1 MADDQTLRL
10 QMSRLGKDWTELQR
24 AAAQLGKDL
33 AALAPLVAAKLG
45 EDLTEL
51 RQTAAGRFARAKS
64 VARRAAD
71 DWVRTLRFYGEK
83 LAHGTKFAQTK
94 FGQAEFSPAP
104 GETLAALARRL
115 GSDLTRLPQAA
126 AAFVRAPGFDR
137 IKLGRDLS
145 ALPLPAKSFI
155 ATALLVLIG
164 GIAAPSTVTSAA
176 ILSTLP
182 YFAILAVASIGQHL
196 VIQQRG
202 LDLSTAGIMSFTAVV
217 VTKLPDGS
225 TVFGVVIFYI
235 AAALAVGAGIGAMTG
250 VIVTLL
256 EVPPLVTTIGVN
268 AILFGL
274 TYFVST
280 GASVQSPPMMV
291 EFFVSSFLFVPT
303 MVWVLLL
310 VAGTAVFVLIFTTI
324 GRRFIAA
331 SVNPAAAHA
340 VGVPLNTYSIATYA
354 LAGFIYAVAAIMLS
368 GYLVSPTVLC
378 GLPYLLGTIA
388 AVVVGGNPL
397 GGVTKAS
404 VVATVIGAFFLTYL
418 AQLVTALGFGGS
430 AEDLADAIIVLTGVA
445 LPEITRRLRYA

>member
-10 QMSRLGKDWTELQR
+10 QMSRLGKDWTELKR
-24 AAAQLGKDL
+24 AAAQLSRDV
-33 AALAPLVAAKLG
+33 AALALFVVAKLSS
-45 EDLTEL
+45 DLAEFLHAAAVRL
-51 RQTAAGRFARAKS
+51 R
-64 VARRAAD
+64 
-71 DWVRTLRFYGEK
+71 LYGEK
-83 LAHGTKFAQTK
+83 LASGTKLCETKFAGANLAK
-94 FGQAEFSPAP
+94 AP
-104 GETLAALARRL
+104 GEAPAALARRF
-115 GSDLTRLPQAA
+115 GSGLTRLPQAA
-126 AAFVRAPGFDR
+126 VAFVRAPRLDGL
-137 IKLGRDLS
+137 KLGRDLS
-145 ALPLPAKSFI
+145 ALPLPVKSFI

-235 AAALAVGAGIGAMTG
+235 AAALAVGAGIGAVTG

-340 VGVPLNTYSIATYA
+340 VGVPLNTYSIGTYA

>member
-1 MADDQTLRL
+1 LKDWIGDMADEQTLRL
-10 QMSRLGKDWTELQR
+10 RMSRLGEDWTAFR
-24 AAAQLGKDL
+24 HAAAQLARGLIALAFVLAAKLRNDL
-33 AALAPLVAAKLG
+33 AALPQTVA
-45 EDLTEL
+45 
-51 RQTAAGRFARAKS
+51 RFDRAK
-64 VARRAAD
+64 
-71 DWVRTLRFYGEK
+71 F
-83 LAHGTKFAQTK
+83 
-94 FGQAEFSPAP
+94 
-104 GETLAALARRL
+104 
-115 GSDLTRLPQAA
+115 
-126 AAFVRAPGFDR
+126 
-137 IKLGRDLS
+137 GRDLT

-225 TVFGVVIFYI
+225 THPGVVLFFI
-235 AAALAVGAGIGAMTG
+235 AAALAVGAGFGAATG
-250 VIVTLL
+250 LIVTLL

-291 EFFVSSFLFVPT
+291 EFFVSSFLFLPT
-303 MVWVLLL
+303 IVWVLVV
-310 VAGTAVFVLIFTTI
+310 VAGATVFVLTFTTI
-324 GRRFIAA
+324 GRRFIAV

-397 GGVTKAS
+397 GGVTKGS

-430 AEDLADAIIVLTGVA
+430 AEDLADAVIVLSGVA

>member
-10 QMSRLGKDWTELQR
+10 QMSRLGKDWTDLRR
-24 AAAQLGKDL
+24 AAAQLGRDL
-33 AALAPLVAAKLG
+33 AALALFVVAKLTSDFA
-45 EDLTEL
+45 EFLHA
-51 RQTAAGRFARAKS
+51 AAGR
-64 VARRAAD
+64 
-71 DWVRTLRFYGEK
+71 LRLYGEK
-83 LAHGTKFAQTK
+83 LASGTELCETKFAGANLAK
-94 FGQAEFSPAP
+94 AP
-104 GETLAALARRL
+104 GEPPAALARRL
-115 GSDLTRLPQAA
+115 GGDLTRLPQAA
-126 AAFVRAPGFDR
+126 AAFVRAPWLDQ
-137 IKLGRDLS
+137 IKVGRDLS
-145 ALPLPAKSFI
+145 ALPLPVKSFI

-274 TYFVST
+274 TYYVST

-310 VAGTAVFVLIFTTI
+310 VAGTTVFVLIFTTI